1 MIYRWKES
9 CAQPQQSLKTLCFS
23 SWTGRSSSNRNPS
36 FNCITLF
43 RSLRFCNTPASYAVL
58 LLKSMLTWLLPCFKV
73 YEFAAKNK

>member
-43 RSLRFCNTPASYAVL
+43 RSQLLQHTRILRCFTVKIYANMVVAL
-58 LLKSMLTWLLPCFKV
+58 F
-73 YEFAAKNK
+73 